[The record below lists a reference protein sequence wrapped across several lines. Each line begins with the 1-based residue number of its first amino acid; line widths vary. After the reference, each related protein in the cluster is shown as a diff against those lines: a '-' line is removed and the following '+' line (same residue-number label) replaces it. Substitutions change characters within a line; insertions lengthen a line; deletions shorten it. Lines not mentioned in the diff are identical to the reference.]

1 MNINNCA
8 RASAR
13 LLWAWPT
20 LKFFRRPWDRQEI
33 W

>member
-8 RASAR
+8 RTSAR

-20 LKFFRRPWDRQEI
+20 LKCFRRPCRNLCP
-33 W
+33 